1 MNLHLRMLHEK
12 SQVYSNSCP
21 DVVADY
27 ANQYAGHHRVTQV
40 RIRDP
45 EASLRHRVIGS
56 LDLFQISYGNRV
68 HITSP
73 EREELYHLHVLLK
86 GRCMWRSCGEERSLA
101 PGDLLLLNPNV
112 PFDLTY
118 SDSYEKF
125 IAKLPARIIAKV
137 CRENHWSYPSEGVRL
152 SPVHHRE
159 QLDGFLNLLSLVCQE
174 AESDQTTFHVQ
185 EYYAKIVVSKLL
197 GLPGCNVSREP
208 LEAACQ
214 SFSRLEE
221 FIEKNIKQDISLE
234 QLANLAHMSVHSLYA
249 LFEKH
254 AGTTPNRFIRQ
265 RKLEAIYNQLC
276 DPHVA
281 VSNITAIALDY
292 GFLHLGRFSSYYKNA
307 LGELPSD
314 TLRRRG

>member
-1 MNLHLRMLHEK
+1 MNLNLRMLHEK

-21 DVVADY
+21 DVVEDY
-27 ANQYAGHHRVTQV
+27 ANQHAGRHRVIQG

-45 EASLRHRVIGS
+45 EASLKHRTIGS

-68 HITSP
+68 QITSP

-101 PGDLLLLNPNV
+101 PGELLMLNPNV

-125 IAKLPARIIAKV
+125 IVKLPARIIARV
-137 CRENHWSYPSEGVRL
+137 CSENHWRYPSEGVRF
-152 SPVHHRE
+152 SPVHHSE
-159 QLDGFLNLLSLVCQE
+159 QLDGFLGLLSLVCQE
-174 AESDQTTFHVQ
+174 AESDQSTFHVQ
-185 EYYAKIVVSKLL
+185 EHYAKIVVSKLL

-265 RKLEAIYNQLC
+265 RKLEAIYNQLS
-276 DPHVA
+276 DPQA
-281 VSNITAIALDY
+281 GVSNITAIALDY
-292 GFLHLGRFSSYYKNA
+292 GFMHLGRFSSYYKNA